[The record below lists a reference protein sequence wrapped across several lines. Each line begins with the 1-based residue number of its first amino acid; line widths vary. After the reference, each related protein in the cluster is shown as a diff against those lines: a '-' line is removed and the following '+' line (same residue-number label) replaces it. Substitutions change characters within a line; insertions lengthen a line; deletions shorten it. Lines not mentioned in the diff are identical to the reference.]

1 MTEHRPRTP
10 RRAPLYGDDSPSAR
24 LYWLH
29 KALAVYEHQA
39 EGHHAASNIMEDAKA
54 RIPEIRA
61 EIERLEGPP
70 PPRDRGGRT
79 MRAWLGRHVALA
91 LCSDRAGRAHGGAY
105 RARRAKAHGEHPG
118 GMQ

>member
-1 MTEHRPRTP
+1 MTDHKPRTP

-39 EGHHAASNIMEDAKA
+39 EGHHAASNIMEDANA
-54 RIPEIRA
+54 RIPAIRA

-70 PPRDRGGRT
+70 LR
-79 MRAWLGRHVALA
+79 VVE
-91 LCSDRAGRAHGGAY
+91 GGA
-105 RARRAKAHGEHPG
+105 R
-118 GMQ
+118 